1 MKLNYKNNKRLNNMK
16 EYHVEVYNINT
27 GDIID
32 DFIGEFQS
40 INELR
45 EFMNNEIHN
54 YSESYLNLHYNFCQY
69 Y

>member
-1 MKLNYKNNKRLNNMK
+1 MK